1 MRSIKLL
8 SIIVF
13 SLFIN
18 FSYAQKEEK
27 VDEKTKHYFKNTE
40 FHNDYYHLYFNNI
53 VSKFEYL
60 KFGFKIVNKTE
71 YFLIWNSKGSKIVF
85 DWGTKEQ
92 SKTKIHKIKP
102 YGTGR
107 STFGVKG
114 GTQMLVSSFKFQQS
128 KLASVS
134 VNGKVAEV
142 EDFKLPENR
151 NSITTKDFEIVLKK
165 AKRKTDETYAKFE
178 IRYIGDKVAVVKPNK
193 ISVRVNEDDE
203 FANNFKKNGAYLLL
217 PREKMMITVK
227 FNIARSVVDMQFADM
242 FIQWND
248 ALSISKQVEI
258 TGVQSIIVLDKG
270 LTDSKRLWV
279 L

>member
-1 MRSIKLL
+1 MKSIKLL
-8 SIIVF
+8 SFIAF
-13 SLFIN
+13 TLLIN

-27 VDEKTKHYFKNTE
+27 VDEKTKHYFKNAD
-40 FHNDYYHLYFNNI
+40 FQNDNYHIFFNNI

-60 KFGFKIVNKTE
+60 KFGVKIINKTE
-71 YFLIWNSKGSKIVF
+71 DFLVWNSKGSKIVF
-85 DWGTKEQ
+85 DWGTKEP

-114 GTQMLVSSFKFQQS
+114 GTKMLVSSFKFQQS
-128 KLASVS
+128 KLARVS

-203 FANNFKKNGAYLLL
+203 FANNYKKSQAYLLM
-217 PREKMMITVK
+217 PGEKMMITVK
-227 FNIARSVVDMQFADM
+227 FNIPKRIVDMQFADM

-258 TGVQSIIVLDKG
+258 TGVQSIIVLDEN
-270 LTDSKRLWV
+270 LTESKK
-279 L
+279 